1 MGSKWLKWLIAVA
14 IGIGGVFLFYTKV
27 YLPKATYEYVVVK
40 RGDLDLTVFGIGK
53 VSAKNIYPISSN
65 SGGKIV
71 KIFKDQGAFVKK
83 GEVVALLDPVD
94 LPEQLEQAK
103 TLLKKAKYESDAIK
117 EELRQL
123 QAKHDLAKKSFRR
136 YENLYKRGYAAQ
148 AEYDKALSD
157 LQVLKAQMRASQ
169 ARIAAS
175 LEEQRRARKNIE
187 ALQERIARLQIVS
200 PIDGYIVSKDAQEG
214 QTIVPQQPVAT
225 AVRPQEVWVRSYI
238 DERISKDVAVG
249 ERAWI
254 VLRSQADKKLRGSV
268 ARIEAKS
275 DPVTQERIVDVA
287 FHKVPFPFYLN
298 EQAEVTIHTATLH
311 GVVLVPLAVI
321 RHGGVWVY
329 RNEEAHFVKLKIL
342 AKGDRYAAVEGVKAG
357 EKILVPDPRKKPLF
371 EGADIR
377 I

>member
-1 MGSKWLKWLIAVA
+1 MGNRWWKWIVAIVLIA
-14 IGIGGVFLFYTKV
+14 GGGVLFYKKV
-27 YLPKATYEYVVVK
+27 YLPKATYEYVVAK
-40 RGDLDLTVFGIGK
+40 RGELNLTVFGIGN
-53 VSAKNIYPISSN
+53 VSAKNVYPISSN

-71 KIFKDQGAFVKK
+71 KIFKDQGEFVKK

-94 LPEQLEQAK
+94 LPQQLEQAK
-103 TLLKKAKYESDAIK
+103 ALLRKAMHESDASK

-123 QAKHDLAKKSFRR
+123 QAKYDLAKKSFRR

-157 LQVLKAQMRASQ
+157 LQVLKAQIEASQ

-175 LEEQRRARKNIE
+175 LEEQRKARYNIE

-214 QTIVPQQPVAT
+214 QTIAPQQPIIT
-225 AVRPQEVWVRSYI
+225 AVRPHEVWVRSYI
-238 DERISKDVAVG
+238 DERISTNVSVG

-254 VLRSQADKKLRGSV
+254 VLRSQPHKKLRGEV
-268 ARIEAKS
+268 VRIEAKS
-275 DPVTQERIVDVA
+275 DPVTEERVVDVA
-287 FHKVPFPFYLN
+287 FQKPPFPFYLN
-298 EQAEVTIHTATLH
+298 EQAEVTIHTGTLH
-311 GVVLVPLAVI
+311 DVVLVPLAVI

-329 RNEEAHFVKLKIL
+329 RNGEAHFVKIKIV
-342 AKGDRYAAVEGVKAG
+342 AKGNRYAAVQGVKAG
-357 EKILVPDPRKKPLF
+357 EKILVPDPHKKPLF
-371 EGADIR
+371 EGADVR